1 MNVIIRVLIS
11 VALVALPAFGLG
23 QNDERSRS
31 AAIERSADGH
41 VVSVDFP
48 SYLSKTDALD
58 VLRGYWLRE
67 SVVLALKLRGIPVR
81 IDGVMR
87 PEALAQSYRAPE
99 DQFRGG
105 LGVLPDLV
113 ISIEHLGDG
122 RIDLVARSKKGN
134 GGGIASGLEETSR
147 VNVGPAD
154 DLWRPSLDISEG
166 LTPPAFGKLLRVSST
181 LAERLLGT
189 GSPEAIDWVE
199 VLNEEGSGVTVLN
212 APWPMRLLEMNRLL
226 DEIEEF
232 TNEPSEDGDESA
244 TVATLFAR
252 LARFQAIHACHHARA
267 DDSQAFRYAGMALV
281 SAAAA
286 TRLSEQGDPRVAI
299 FEAEIRALIE
309 RLVCRL
315 PVTFPAEPLLSEL
328 GHLKEREE
336 WMPAKGEL
344 FPDAENLFD
353 YLLIYEVGNY
363 VKGYEK
369 AAYERDFRT
378 DSWGVDGIALAWG
391 HSANPFTASSWFLS
405 FFESEK
411 EGDWKNW
418 FVFKELSMVDKLLG
432 VGAPTA
438 AEPDLEDCDAML
450 VATENF
456 PERRLPG
463 GREQVAGDGAGDY
476 RADFLKALGILQFL
490 SQPRRIDT
498 LEASSTAL
506 MMGWQDIR
514 RETISR
520 HASLTRAAAERLMR
534 LGDSEWEEIKELLF
548 RFGDF
553 DSARQRRFSFP
564 IVATT
569 IPMMD
574 WEWLEEDVRRLRGN
588 GYADLLAGLGL
599 AGEEPLDASERLTF
613 SESLARILGDVESLP
628 PGVFAG
634 LVDQSLVLSEINV
647 RRGILPPEELPE
659 IRRQMLD
666 QAFPGVFIWP
676 TGDKLWARNQRERDR
691 RYAVSRFWE
700 RRGKLNEVWDF
711 VDWFLD
717 DAEKGSKILER
728 AFFIAARTGKL
739 DQARERFRAICT
751 NGFGRDD
758 QRLRELFWD
767 GGGDFDPFLSSVGTN
782 SARDYLARL
791 ESCFRTGRHFEG
803 LAAARQYHY
812 GANPTVHLYQAM
824 YAAVENGAESRE
836 VRANL
841 ESSIEQWLSTRDFR
855 LGDQYNLS
863 GYWHDRLAQL
873 FSGDPEWHAFTKR
886 SGFDR
891 AAWIQRGYLTA
902 LSPDTGD
909 LVADVLAQVSAE
921 ARAVLEEEGRISR
934 SDIPQIFELE
944 HDLLARMIA
953 DQTDRLARDPDE
965 PLLRVCREVAGRS
978 AEALS
983 RLDPEI
989 QLSFTPLPLRF
1000 LALLGTEG
1008 CPGDRVGDL
1017 AARLAL
1023 AGAPLSPGDLMLA
1036 ECLKVPSIAKVIL
1049 SQQDLAMPSN
1059 GERISS
1065 LVVDPWSL
1073 YHLARARGESEAALA
1088 CALEAASRGELALL
1102 MPYFKS
1108 ENEAIAWI
1116 ERNAPSAAVGGRWR
1130 ERLEARFAPGSELP
1144 KETSKGSDLSLPTHS
1159 PPDLSRLLRPVAG
1172 QQALKR

>member
-1 MNVIIRVLIS
+1 MNVLTRVLTS
-11 VALVALPAFGLG
+11 VALLALPALGLG
-23 QNDERSRS
+23 QNDENSRS
-31 AAIERSADGH
+31 AENERSADGH

-48 SYLSKTDALD
+48 SYLSNTDSLG

-113 ISIEHLGDG
+113 ISIEHVGDG
-122 RIDLVARSKKGN
+122 RIHLVARSKKGN
-134 GGGIASGLEETSR
+134 GGAIASGLEEMAR
-147 VNVGPAD
+147 VTVGPTD
-154 DLWRPSLDISEG
+154 DLWRPSLEISEG
-166 LTPPAFGKLLRVSST
+166 LTPPAFGKLLRVSAP

-189 GSPEAIDWVE
+189 GSREAIDWAE

-226 DEIEEF
+226 DDIEESDI
-232 TNEPSEDGDESA
+232 EPSKDGEDSA
-244 TVATLFAR
+244 NVATLFAR

-286 TRLSEQGDPRVAI
+286 TRLSDQGDPRVAI
-299 FEAEIRALIE
+299 FKAEIRALIE

-328 GHLKEREE
+328 GHLKRREE
-336 WMPAKGEL
+336 WRPAKGEF
-344 FPDAENLFD
+344 FPEAENLFD

-363 VKGYEK
+363 VKGYERT
-369 AAYERDFRT
+369 AYERNFGS
-378 DSWGVDGIALAWG
+378 DSWGADGIALAWG
-391 HSANPFTASSWFLS
+391 HSADPFTASSWFLR
-405 FFESEK
+405 FFESER
-411 EGDWKNW
+411 EDDWKNW

-438 AEPDLEDCDAML
+438 AAPDLEDCDAML
-450 VATENF
+450 VSTEDF

-498 LEASSTAL
+498 IDASSTAL

-520 HASLTRAAAERLMR
+520 HASLTRAAAERLKR
-534 LGDSEWEEIKELLF
+534 LGDSEWEEVKELLF

-569 IPMMD
+569 NPMMD

-588 GYADLLAGLGL
+588 GYADLLTGLGL
-599 AGEEPLDASERLTF
+599 AGEGPLDASDRRAF
-613 SESLARILGDVESLP
+613 SDSLARFLGDVESLP
-628 PGVFAG
+628 PGAFAG
-634 LVDQSLVLSEINV
+634 LVDQSLVLRETDV
-647 RRGILPPEELPE
+647 RRGILPAEELPE

-666 QAFPGVFIWP
+666 MAFPGVFIWP
-676 TGDKLWARNQRERDR
+676 TGEKLWARNQRERDR
-691 RYAVSRFWE
+691 RYTVSRFWE
-700 RRGKLNEVWDF
+700 RRGRLDEVWDF

-739 DQARERFRAICT
+739 GEARERFRAICS

-767 GGGDFDPFLSSVGTN
+767 SGGEQDAFLSSVGTN

-791 ESCFRTGRHFEG
+791 ESCFRTGRHLEG
-803 LAAARQYHY
+803 MAAARQYHY
-812 GANPTVHLYQAM
+812 GGNPTVCLYQAM
-824 YAAVENGAESRE
+824 YAAVENGGESRE
-836 VRANL
+836 GRSSL
-841 ESSIEQWLSTRDFR
+841 EASIEQWLSARDFR

-863 GYWHDRLAQL
+863 GYWHDRLSEL
-873 FSGDPEWHAFTKR
+873 FSGDSEWRAFTKR
-886 SGFDR
+886 SGFER

-909 LVADVLAQVSAE
+909 LVADVLEQVSAE
-921 ARAVLEEEGRISR
+921 ARAILDEEGRISR

-965 PLLRVCREVAGRS
+965 PLLRVCHEVAERS
-978 AEALS
+978 AEAVS
-983 RLDPEI
+983 RLVPEI

-1008 CPGDRVGDL
+1008 CPADRVGGL
-1017 AARLAL
+1017 AAQLAL
-1023 AGAPLSPGDLMLA
+1023 AGAPLSPGDPMLA
-1036 ECLKVPSIAKVIL
+1036 ECLKVPSLAELVL
-1049 SQQDLAMPSN
+1049 SQQELALPRD
-1059 GERISS
+1059 GERVSS

-1073 YHLARARGESEAALA
+1073 HYFARERGESGAALA

-1102 MPYFKS
+1102 MPFFAS
-1108 ENEAIAWI
+1108 EDEVIGWI
-1116 ERNAPSAAVGGRWR
+1116 ERNSPSAAVSGRWR
-1130 ERLEARFAPGSELP
+1130 EQFEARFAPGSVGP
-1144 KETSKGSDLSLPTHS
+1144 KETSNGLDRSLPTHS
-1159 PPDLSRLLRPVAG
+1159 PPDLPRLLRPAAG
-1172 QQALKR
+1172 GQALKR